1 MTRPTDRD
9 KPLWRKAYGSIPH
22 LPGSRPTP
30 GDHHISPGQADICQR
45 NARTKDRR
53 IIVQEK
59 LDGACTAVAK
69 TPAGEIIALSRSGQQ
84 ARRHPF
90 PHIRLFA
97 SWVDHRQDCFAELL
111 WPGWRIVGKW
121 LAVAHGICYDLP
133 HDLWV
138 YFDLFDERNRRMAQD
153 EITLYGADHLF
164 KGATT
169 VHVGAPIPASELLAS
184 IGNGYSGAA
193 EPSEGLVYRVEH
205 KGNVEFLAKY
215 VRHDLEPVRY
225 MTREPGDEPVWNRH
239 HGTPITA
246 RVITAGEI

>member
-1 MTRPTDRD
+1 MPQQGTSD
-9 KPLWRKAYGSIPH
+9 KPLGYKAYGSIPH

-45 NARTKDRR
+45 NARTKERR

-69 TPAGEIIALSRSGQQ
+69 TTAGDIVALSRSGHP

-97 SWVDHRQDCFAELL
+97 SWVDHRHDRFADLL
-111 WPGWRIVGKW
+111 RPGWRIVGEW
-121 LAVAHGICYDLP
+121 LAVAHGIRYDLP

-138 YFDLFDERNRRMAQD
+138 YFDLFNERNRRMTQE
-153 EITLYGADHLF
+153 EITLCGADHFF

-169 VHVGAPIPASELLAS
+169 VHAGGPVPAPELLAA
-184 IGNGYSGAA
+184 IGNGYSGAQECA
-193 EPSEGLVYRVEH
+193 EGLVYRVEH
-205 KGNVEFLAKY
+205 NGKVEFLAKY
-215 VRHDLEPVRY
+215 VRHDLEPGRY
-225 MTREPGDEPVWNRH
+225 MVREPGDEPAWNH
-239 HGTPITA
+239 HNGRPITA
-246 RVITAGEI
+246 RAIANGEL